1 MILVLKT
8 LNYFIMNIKFLFI
21 PILVIAFACQNT
33 PKETSQD
40 NEPVVEEPSQEV
52 MVNAQKI
59 ELQIE
64 GMTCTGC
71 ENAIQ
76 KTIDEFEGVYTSK
89 ADHEKGIAVVE
100 LDSTKVD
107 ILKVK
112 DAINELGYEAKEHHV
127 LNE

>member
-8 LNYFIMNIKFLFI
+8 LNNLIMKFKFLFI
-21 PILVIAFACQNT
+21 PILVFAFACQNT
-33 PKETSQD
+33 PKETSQEK
-40 NEPVVEEPSQEV
+40 EPGTKEPSQEV

-76 KTIDEFEGVYTSK
+76 KTINEFEGVYTSK
-89 ADHEKGIAVVE
+89 ADHEKGVAVVE

-112 DAINELGYEAKEHHV
+112 DAINELGYEAKEHHM
-127 LNE
+127 LTE

>member
-1 MILVLKT
+1 M
-8 LNYFIMNIKFLFI
+8 KFKFFLI
-21 PILVIAFACQNT
+21 PILVFAFACQNT
-33 PKETSQD
+33 PKEKSQE
-40 NEPVVEEPSQEV
+40 NEPVTEEPSQEV

-89 ADHEKGIAVVE
+89 ADHEKGIAIVE

-112 DAINELGYEAKEHHV
+112 DAINELGYEAKEHHM
-127 LNE
+127 LTE

>member
-1 MILVLKT
+1 MK
-8 LNYFIMNIKFLFI
+8 FKFLFI

-33 PKETSQD
+33 PKESSQEK
-40 NEPVVEEPSQEV
+40 EPVTEEPTQEV
-52 MVNAQKI
+52 LVNAQKI

-89 ADHEKGIAVVE
+89 ADHEKGVAVVE

-112 DAINELGYEAKEHHV
+112 DAINELGYEAKEHHM
-127 LNE
+127 LTE